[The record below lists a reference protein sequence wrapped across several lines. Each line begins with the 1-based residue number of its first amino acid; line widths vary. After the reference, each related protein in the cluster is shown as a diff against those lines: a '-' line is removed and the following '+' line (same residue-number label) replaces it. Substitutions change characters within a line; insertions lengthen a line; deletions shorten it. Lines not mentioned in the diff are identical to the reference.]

1 MRAQQSPRTRRP
13 GAETGFTLI
22 ELVTVVSMLAI
33 LAAVALPQ
41 FRATVIM
48 AREAVLK
55 EDLFQLR
62 DLIDQYQ
69 ADKGHY
75 PESLETLVE
84 AGYLRKI
91 PTDPIAGVADWEVI
105 LEEVDTDNPT
115 EVIGVYDVR
124 SKAPGQAMDGTL
136 YSEW

>member
-1 MRAQQSPRTRRP
+1 VSDPRNDRVRSPL
-13 GAETGFTLI
+13 AERGFTLI
-22 ELVTVVSMLAI
+22 ELVTVVSLLAI

-55 EDLFQLR
+55 EDLFLLR

-69 ADKGHY
+69 ADKGRY
-75 PESLETLVE
+75 PESLEALVE

-91 PTDPIAGVADWEVI
+91 PTDPIAGAADWEVI
-105 LEEVDTDNPT
+105 FEEVDADNPV
-115 EVIGVYDVR
+115 EVVGVYDVR

>member
-1 MRAQQSPRTRRP
+1 
-13 GAETGFTLI
+13 
-22 ELVTVVSMLAI
+22 MLAI

-41 FRATVIM
+41 FKASVIQ

-55 EDLFQLR
+55 EDLFQFR

-91 PTDPIAGVADWEVI
+91 PKDPITGVADWEIV
-105 LEEVDTDNPT
+105 LEEVDVDNPS